1 MLDGVDRSESGG
13 LEDSLLKRSP
23 TGYSIRSVITDRSP
37 IGENTENINSVRSRM
52 AAPEK

>member
-1 MLDGVDRSESGG
+1 MLDGVDRNRGFGG
-13 LEDSLLKRSP
+13 LFVEAVTYRILDL
-23 TGYSIRSVITDRSP
+23 SVITDRSP